1 MINLF
6 FENVFFLKN
15 YLFLT
20 VLGLHCFEDFFS
32 SGSEQGLLSVGV
44 LGFLNAV
51 ASLVAEHG
59 LWAGGVQQFQH
70 VGSGAVAQELSC
82 STT

>member
-6 FENVFFLKN
+6 YENAFFLKN

-32 SGSEQGLLSVGV
+32 MAVSGGYSLVGV

-51 ASLVAEHG
+51 ACLVEE
-59 LWAGGVQQFQH
+59 Q
-70 VGSGAVAQELSC
+70 GSRQNYWQL
-82 STT
+82 